1 MFKVNNKETRT
12 TPGVALE
19 SLLLTL
25 KYFTPCS
32 SVYIV
37 KFEHVNAD

>member
-1 MFKVNNKETRT
+1 MFKVNDKETRT
-12 TPGVALE
+12 TPGAALE

-25 KYFTPCS
+25 TYFTPCS